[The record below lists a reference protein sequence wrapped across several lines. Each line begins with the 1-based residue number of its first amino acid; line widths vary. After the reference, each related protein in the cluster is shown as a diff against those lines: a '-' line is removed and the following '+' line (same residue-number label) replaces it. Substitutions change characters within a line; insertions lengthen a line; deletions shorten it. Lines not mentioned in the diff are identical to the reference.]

1 VIRWRSGEV
10 SALGRSWR
18 GAIELQVRVG
28 EDTVPALAYP
38 ELTGAPQAGDRVLL
52 NTAAL
57 DLGLGTGGYAL
68 VVAIPDRLP
77 ADSGGPG
84 HLIKARYTP
93 LQAAVHGADEQGS
106 PYHELLRD
114 ADDLAG
120 LPVVVA
126 DLHSAVPAILAG
138 YLAERRP
145 VQPADGQPAH
155 GQPAHGQGGDGQG
168 AGAQP
173 RIAYVMLDGGALPA
187 WFSRSAAALTQAG
200 WLTGTVTVGQ
210 AFGGDL
216 EAVSLH
222 SGLLAARHVLGA
234 ELAVVAQGPGN
245 LGTGTRW
252 GFSGV
257 AAGEAVNAA
266 AVLGGRPVGSL
277 RISEADQRA
286 RHHGISHHSL
296 TCYGR
301 VALARADIV
310 VPDLPG
316 EFGAQILAAA
326 RPLAARH
333 NLVRVSVAGL
343 AEILRDCPVQL
354 STMGRG
360 LNEDLMY
367 FLAAAAAG
375 RHAAT
380 LHGGAGS
387 GYDLERSCVRIVLQ
401 DRAGRVLLFRAVLGS
416 RSPEH
421 WWELPGGGIEPGESY
436 QQAAVR
442 EIREETGLQITT
454 AQVSQPRWRRTS
466 TWTGRGIRRLQH
478 EVVVAV
484 QLDADAPAITDAGQT
499 AEELEEYIEARWWD
513 VADIAASTERFY
525 PGRLAELLPAFL
537 AGADITEPFE
547 HWN

>member
-1 VIRWRSGEV
+1 MR
-10 SALGRSWR
+10 
-18 GAIELQVRVG
+18 
-28 EDTVPALAYP
+28 ALAYP
-38 ELTGAPQAGDRVLL
+38 SLTGEPEPGDRVLL
-52 NTAAL
+52 NTTAL

-93 LQAAVHGADEQGS
+93 LQARVAGADEQGS
-106 PYHELLRD
+106 PFHQVLRD

-126 DLHSAVPAILAG
+126 DLHSALPAVLAG
-138 YLAERRP
+138 YLADR
-145 VQPADGQPAH
+145 AG
-155 GQPAHGQGGDGQG
+155 G
-168 AGAQP
+168 AGEGTQP

-187 WFSRSAAALTQAG
+187 WFSRSAAALRQAG
-200 WLTGTVTVGQ
+200 WLAGIVTVGQ

-277 RISEADQRA
+277 RISAADPRA
-286 RHHGISHHSL
+286 RHRGISHHSL
-296 TCYGR
+296 TSYGR

-310 VPDLPG
+310 VPELAGD
-316 EFGAQILAAA
+316 FGAQVAAA
-326 RPLAARH
+326 ALPLAVRH

-343 AEILRDCPVQL
+343 ADALGGCPVQL

-360 LNEDLMY
+360 LDEDPAY

-375 RHAAT
+375 RHAAA
-380 LHGGAGS
+380 LAGGSAP
-387 GYDLERSCVRIVLQ
+387 GYDLERSCVRVVLR
-401 DRAGRVLLFRAVLGS
+401 DRAGRILLFRAVLSS
-416 RSPEH
+416 RTPGH

-442 EIREETGLQITT
+442 EIREETGLEISA
-454 AQVSQPRWRRTS
+454 AQVSAPRWRRTA
-466 TWTGRGIRRLQH
+466 TWAARGIRRLQH

-484 QLDADAPAITDAGQT
+484 QLDADAPAVTDGGRT
-499 AEELEEYIEARWWD
+499 AAELEEYVDARWWD
-513 VADIAASTERFY
+513 VAEVLASTERFY
-525 PGRLAELLPAFL
+525 PGRLPELLPAFL
-537 AGADITEPFE
+537 TGADITEPFE
-547 HWN
+547 RWN